1 MISNIL
7 YFLRIAL
14 GSLPL
19 MWFVNINRKTNTKR
33 AIRYKQY
40 RMPLIALIYCIACFA
55 FLNQI
60 NNLLTNLL
68 LRVVTL
74 LTLFRVPT
82 EYVNIVR
89 DFVSRHMN
97 LILLFTSNIVILE
110 TYINVKRIALAFFKS
125 KDIEEDSIMGKII
138 SIFYEYDRNDDR
150 WYIMRHFS
158 QARTFLKVVYYGGII
173 ISFMALNISG
183 VLVKENLI
191 KAPFYPVFPVIIVGE
206 LAFFIEGLRKD
217 ELKSSVSLNRE
228 VSSRTGDYDLLRKPL
243 HKLFG
248 DKLLSDGMTY
258 NVESVSG
265 STIEDLLTEIEKD
278 GGHVGEN
285 YAKYIRMRI
294 ANGLMPDNDYVRSG
308 FELASGK
315 SLLFNTPFYDSLT
328 PYVFYAMNRALL
340 QGGKVLIILGMHGTA
355 DDLAQW
361 CARGMREATRIPN
374 EWKIE
379 LLGEKPREGE
389 ELPDIGIISRS
400 GVHNLEMHRA
410 NLDFLKNVTFL
421 FIVEPSKLVTT
432 AQIGLTLLVKNCG
445 KTRPM
450 TFCSVDRN
458 CDGLVDSLSHI
469 LMTNITEVSATEYP
483 HGKSSYMYW
492 AADKDYLQH
501 RIVQGVSRYLGLG
514 TELSMVA
521 LKNQVQRSTWY
532 GGEVYPVLDAHWIAK
547 QYYFDLMSY
556 AELPATQ
563 EAFDRY
569 FRTSFNMCNEGAS
582 DYSFVVVEDDR
593 NNLFETRRVFAT
605 IAKRQGFVNVISPEY
620 LLRDYMSN
628 NSEIFNADPKAIPYI
643 TADYARTKRNNVL
656 TLFLKL
662 YIEGI
667 NEADLKKELLLIG
680 LDNRTPEK
688 TLWNEIC
695 TLFGKTIN
703 AERDENEDPIISVYD
718 AEECRE
724 YVFTRQDTISFSRK
738 YSVSK
743 GVFES
748 IYAIENKDFVRHI
761 LKDLQN
767 AEYVA
772 EHEGKADYIGTELKG
787 HIFQKYLP
795 GQFFTLNGK
804 YYEMVSVTPDNRIM
818 IRRASEHING
828 RYFYRQVRNYI
839 MESLSDSDELGEVKS
854 VNGIDVSYQFAN
866 FTAQTTAY
874 WKMKAFNDFA
884 HGDLVKIE
892 GVPDR
897 KYFKKRVLKLDFS
910 KRGEEFTDGVQ
921 RALTN
926 LLNEVFVT
934 LFAENRS
941 FISAVTPGES
951 EAPLTYSM
959 EFTEGCEKCEKAIY
973 IIEDSQL
980 DIGLLV
986 TVERNIQRILNIIAD
1001 YLAWDEEMREES
1013 AAPPEAKQSE
1023 AKVSSMEEALERLE
1037 ENENQEKKKKSLFG
1051 RFIDWI
1057 RSLFGKKDK
1066 KAKKDSETKEEKGKA
1081 PETPVAESRLEETE
1095 DLTDNDEFEE
1105 EDIVPEDEFD
1115 SYDEASEEKE
1125 AEREYEENTEPEQ
1138 VLPES
1143 LEEAVEEFE
1152 NIPEMTQ
1159 EEQELPEDSEEI
1171 PADEENNDEGEND
1184 NDEG

>member
-400 GVHNLEMHRA
+400 GVHNLIKRI
-410 NLDFLKNVTFL
+410 NL
-421 FIVEPSKLVTT
+421 
-432 AQIGLTLLVKNCG
+432 A
-445 KTRPM
+445 
-450 TFCSVDRN
+450 
-458 CDGLVDSLSHI
+458 
-469 LMTNITEVSATEYP
+469 
-483 HGKSSYMYW
+483 
-492 AADKDYLQH
+492 
-501 RIVQGVSRYLGLG
+501 
-514 TELSMVA
+514 
-521 LKNQVQRSTWY
+521 
-532 GGEVYPVLDAHWIAK
+532 
-547 QYYFDLMSY
+547 
-556 AELPATQ
+556 
-563 EAFDRY
+563 
-569 FRTSFNMCNEGAS
+569 
-582 DYSFVVVEDDR
+582 
-593 NNLFETRRVFAT
+593 
-605 IAKRQGFVNVISPEY
+605 GF
-620 LLRDYMSN
+620 
-628 NSEIFNADPKAIPYI
+628 
-643 TADYARTKRNNVL
+643 
-656 TLFLKL
+656 
-662 YIEGI
+662 
-667 NEADLKKELLLIG
+667 
-680 LDNRTPEK
+680 
-688 TLWNEIC
+688 
-695 TLFGKTIN
+695 
-703 AERDENEDPIISVYD
+703 
-718 AEECRE
+718 
-724 YVFTRQDTISFSRK
+724 
-738 YSVSK
+738 
-743 GVFES
+743 
-748 IYAIENKDFVRHI
+748 
-761 LKDLQN
+761 
-767 AEYVA
+767 
-772 EHEGKADYIGTELKG
+772 
-787 HIFQKYLP
+787 
-795 GQFFTLNGK
+795 
-804 YYEMVSVTPDNRIM
+804 
-818 IRRASEHING
+818 
-828 RYFYRQVRNYI
+828 
-839 MESLSDSDELGEVKS
+839 
-854 VNGIDVSYQFAN
+854 
-866 FTAQTTAY
+866 
-874 WKMKAFNDFA
+874 
-884 HGDLVKIE
+884 
-892 GVPDR
+892 
-897 KYFKKRVLKLDFS
+897 
-910 KRGEEFTDGVQ
+910 
-921 RALTN
+921 
-926 LLNEVFVT
+926 
-934 LFAENRS
+934 
-941 FISAVTPGES
+941 
-951 EAPLTYSM
+951 
-959 EFTEGCEKCEKAIY
+959 
-973 IIEDSQL
+973 
-980 DIGLLV
+980 
-986 TVERNIQRILNIIAD
+986 
-1001 YLAWDEEMREES
+1001 
-1013 AAPPEAKQSE
+1013 PPTMA
-1023 AKVSSMEEALERLE
+1023 
-1037 ENENQEKKKKSLFG
+1037 
-1051 RFIDWI
+1051 
-1057 RSLFGKKDK
+1057 
-1066 KAKKDSETKEEKGKA
+1066 
-1081 PETPVAESRLEETE
+1081 
-1095 DLTDNDEFEE
+1095 
-1105 EDIVPEDEFD
+1105 
-1115 SYDEASEEKE
+1115 
-1125 AEREYEENTEPEQ
+1125 
-1138 VLPES
+1138 
-1143 LEEAVEEFE
+1143 
-1152 NIPEMTQ
+1152 
-1159 EEQELPEDSEEI
+1159 
-1171 PADEENNDEGEND
+1171 
-1184 NDEG
+1184 